1 MAYDKIIPIRRRLDH
16 CLAYAANEH
25 KTDLAAAL
33 HYIGNE
39 RKNAPP
45 HADRLRTGINC
56 TVETAY
62 AEMQATKRR
71 WDKCGGILG
80 YHIIHSYAPGEV
92 TPQEAHAAG
101 VEFARR
107 LLGERYE
114 AVIATHLD
122 REHLHCH
129 IVFNSVSLVDG
140 SKYRSDFK
148 SYFGTLRGT
157 SNAVSR
163 ERGLSVI
170 EPEHEGRHYAEWDA
184 EKRGRPTVRGMVRAD
199 VDAAL
204 LRSRSFSDFLTRL
217 RVQGYEV
224 RTEGKYLAVR
234 PSGSSRYVRLKSLGE
249 DYTEDAI
256 RARLAVPRA
265 ERQHL
270 QPDKPP
276 RKVKRYRVH
285 APMPPRKRVKGFHA
299 LYLYYVYLLR
309 GKTPKRSRPVPFTI
323 RQEAAKLRRYQ
334 RQFRFL
340 RENRIETVQELSML
354 HDALQA
360 QIDALT
366 ERRKGLYEWKRRGMD
381 VTQELSAVNERLRQT
396 RRSLNLCQSI
406 ETDIPRLQTQ
416 TQQYREQRAK
426 KEAEKRKYKQQ
437 ER

>member
-39 RKNAPP
+39 RKTAPP
-45 HADRLRTGINC
+45 HAGSLRTGINC

-92 TPQEAHAAG
+92 TPQEAHVAG

-114 AVIATHLD
+114 AVVATHLD

-184 EKRGRPTVRGMVRAD
+184 EKHSRPTVRGMVRAD

-217 RVQGYEV
+217 RAQGYEV

-234 PSGSSRYVRLKSLGE
+234 PSNSSRYVRLKSLGE

-265 ERQHL
+265 ERQL
-270 QPDKPP
+270 PQPDKPL
-276 RKVKRYRVH
+276 RKVNRYRVH
-285 APMPPRKRVKGFHA
+285 APMPPRKKVKGFHA

-340 RENRIETVQELSML
+340 RENRIETAQELSML

-381 VTQELSAVNERLRQT
+381 VTRELSAVNERLRQA
-396 RRSLNLCQSI
+396 RRSLNLCRSI
-406 ETDIPRLQTQ
+406 EADIPRLQTQ
-416 TQQYREQRAK
+416 TQQYREQRTEK
-426 KEAEKRKYKQQ
+426 TPEKRKHKQQ

>member
-39 RKNAPP
+39 RKTAPP
-45 HADRLRTGINC
+45 HADSLRTGINC

-114 AVIATHLD
+114 AVVATHLD

-184 EKRGRPTVRGMVRAD
+184 EKHSRPTVRGMVRAD

-265 ERQHL
+265 ERQL
-270 QPDKPP
+270 PQPDKPL
-276 RKVKRYRVH
+276 RKVNRYRVH
-285 APMPPRKRVKGFHA
+285 APMPPRKKVKGFHA

-309 GKTPKRSRPVPFTI
+309 GKTSKRSRPVPFTI

-354 HDALQA
+354 HDAWQA

-381 VTQELSAVNERLRQT
+381 VTQELSAVNERLRQA
-396 RRSLNLCQSI
+396 RRSLNLCRSI
-406 ETDIPRLQTQ
+406 EADVPRLQTQ
-416 TQQYREQRAK
+416 TQQYREQRTEK
-426 KEAEKRKYKQQ
+426 TPEKRKHKQQ

>member
-39 RKNAPP
+39 RKTAPP

-114 AVIATHLD
+114 AVVATHLD

-184 EKRGRPTVRGMVRAD
+184 EKHSRPTVRGMVRAD

-204 LRSRSFSDFLTRL
+204 LRARSFSDFLIRL
-217 RVQGYEV
+217 RAQGYEV
-224 RTEGKYLAVR
+224 RTQGKYLAVK

-249 DYTEDAI
+249 DYTEAAI

-276 RKVKRYRVH
+276 HKVKQYRVH
-285 APMPPRKRVKGFHA
+285 APMPPRKKVKGFHA
-299 LYLYYVYLLR
+299 IYLYYVYLLR
-309 GKTPKRSRPVPFTI
+309 GKTPKRSRSVPFTI

-406 ETDIPRLQTQ
+406 EADIPRLQTQ

-426 KEAEKRKYKQQ
+426 KEPEKRKYKQQ

>member
-39 RKNAPP
+39 RKTAPP
-45 HADRLRTGINC
+45 HADSLRTGINC

-114 AVIATHLD
+114 AVVATHLD

-184 EKRGRPTVRGMVRAD
+184 EKHSRPTVRGMVRAD

-224 RTEGKYLAVR
+224 RTEGKYLAVK

-265 ERQHL
+265 ERQL
-270 QPDKPP
+270 PQPDKPP
-276 RKVKRYRVH
+276 RKVKRYRVY
-285 APMPPRKRVKGFHA
+285 APMPPRKKVKGFHA

-366 ERRKGLYEWKRRGMD
+366 ERRKGLYEWKRRGMV
-381 VTQELSAVNERLRQT
+381 VTRELSAVNERLRQA
-396 RRSLNLCQSI
+396 RRSLNLCRSI
-406 ETDIPRLQTQ
+406 EADIPRLQTQ
-416 TQQYREQRAK
+416 TQQYREQRAEK
-426 KEAEKRKYKQQ
+426 TPEKRKYKQQ

>member
-39 RKNAPP
+39 RKTAPP

-114 AVIATHLD
+114 AVVATHLD

-184 EKRGRPTVRGMVRAD
+184 EKHSRPTVRGMVRAD

-204 LRSRSFSDFLTRL
+204 LRARSFSDFLIRL
-217 RVQGYEV
+217 RAQGYEV
-224 RTEGKYLAVR
+224 RAQGKYLAVK

-249 DYTEDAI
+249 DYTEAAI

-265 ERQHL
+265 ERQRL

-276 RKVKRYRVH
+276 HKVKQYRVH
-285 APMPPRKRVKGFHA
+285 APMPPRKKVKGFHA

-354 HDALQA
+354 HDAWQA

-381 VTQELSAVNERLRQT
+381 VTQELSAVNERLRQA

-426 KEAEKRKYKQQ
+426 KKAEKRKYKQQ

>member
-323 RQEAAKLRRYQ
+323 RQEAAKLGRYQ

-381 VTQELSAVNERLRQT
+381 VTQELSAVNERLRQA
-396 RRSLNLCQSI
+396 RRSLNLCRSI
-406 ETDIPRLQTQ
+406 EADVPRLQTQ

>member
-25 KTDLAAAL
+25 KTGLAAAL

-39 RKNAPP
+39 RKTAPP
-45 HADRLRTGINC
+45 HADSLRTGINC

-101 VEFARR
+101 VEFACR

-114 AVIATHLD
+114 AVVATHLD

-140 SKYRSDFK
+140 SKYCSDFK

-184 EKRGRPTVRGMVRAD
+184 EKHSRPTVRGMVRAD

-204 LRSRSFSDFLTRL
+204 LRARSFSDFLIRL
-217 RVQGYEV
+217 RAQGYEV

-265 ERQHL
+265 ERQL
-270 QPDKPP
+270 PQPDKPP
-276 RKVKRYRVH
+276 RKVKRYRVY
-285 APMPPRKRVKGFHA
+285 APMPPRKKVKGFHA

-381 VTQELSAVNERLRQT
+381 VTQELSAVNERLRQA
-396 RRSLNLCQSI
+396 RRSLNLCRSI
-406 ETDIPRLQTQ
+406 EADIPRLQTQ
-416 TQQYREQRAK
+416 TQQYREQRVEK
-426 KEAEKRKYKQQ
+426 TPEKRKHKQQ

>member
-1 MAYDKIIPIRRRLDH
+1 MAYDKIIPNRRRLDH
-16 CLAYAANEH
+16 CLAYAANEQ

-39 RKNAPP
+39 RKTAPP

-107 LLGERYE
+107 LLGEWYE
-114 AVIATHLD
+114 AVVATHLD

-184 EKRGRPTVRGMVRAD
+184 EKHSRPTVRGMVRAD

-204 LRSRSFSDFLTRL
+204 LHSRSFSDFLTRL
-217 RVQGYEV
+217 RAQGYEV
-224 RTEGKYLAVR
+224 RTQGKYLAVG

-276 RKVKRYRVH
+276 HKVKQYRVH
-285 APMPPRKRVKGFHA
+285 APMPPRKKVKGFHA
-299 LYLYYVYLLR
+299 IYLYYVYLLR
-309 GKTPKRSRPVPFTI
+309 GKTPKRSRSVPFTI

-340 RENRIETVQELSML
+340 RENWIETVQELSML

-406 ETDIPRLQTQ
+406 EADIPRLQTQ

-426 KEAEKRKYKQQ
+426 KEPEKRKYKQQ

>member
-39 RKNAPP
+39 RKTAPP

-114 AVIATHLD
+114 AVVATHLD

-184 EKRGRPTVRGMVRAD
+184 EKHSRPTVRGMVRAD

-204 LRSRSFSDFLTRL
+204 LRARSFSDFLIRL
-217 RVQGYEV
+217 RAQGYEV
-224 RTEGKYLAVR
+224 RAQGKYLAVK

-256 RARLAVPRA
+256 RARLAVLRA
-265 ERQHL
+265 ERQRL

-276 RKVKRYRVH
+276 HKVKQYRVH
-285 APMPPRKRVKGFHA
+285 APMPPRKKVKGFHA

-354 HDALQA
+354 HDAWQA

-381 VTQELSAVNERLRQT
+381 VTQELSAVNERLRQA

-426 KEAEKRKYKQQ
+426 KKAEKRKYKQQ

>member
-39 RKNAPP
+39 RKTAPP
-45 HADRLRTGINC
+45 HADRLQTGINC
-56 TVETAY
+56 TVETAC

-92 TPQEAHAAG
+92 IPQEAHAAG

-114 AVIATHLD
+114 AVVATHLD

-170 EPEHEGRHYAEWDA
+170 EPEHEGRHYTEWDA
-184 EKRGRPTVRGMVRAD
+184 EKHSRPTVRGMVRAD

-204 LRSRSFSDFLTRL
+204 LRARSFSDFLIRL
-217 RVQGYEV
+217 RAQGYEV
-224 RTEGKYLAVR
+224 RAQGKYLAVK

-249 DYTEDAI
+249 DYTEAAI

-276 RKVKRYRVH
+276 HKVKQYRVH
-285 APMPPRKRVKGFHA
+285 APMPPRKKVKGFHA
-299 LYLYYVYLLR
+299 IYLYYVYLLR
-309 GKTPKRSRPVPFTI
+309 GKTPKRSRSVPFTI

-340 RENRIETVQELSML
+340 RKNRIETMQELSML

-366 ERRKGLYEWKRRGMD
+366 ERRKGLYEWKRHGID
-381 VTQELSAVNERLRQT
+381 VTRELSAVNERLRQA

>member
-39 RKNAPP
+39 RKTAPP

-114 AVIATHLD
+114 AVVATHLD

-170 EPEHEGRHYAEWDA
+170 EPEHEGRHYTEWDA
-184 EKRGRPTVRGMVRAD
+184 EKHSRPTVRGMVRAD

-217 RVQGYEV
+217 RAQGYEV
-224 RTEGKYLAVR
+224 RTQGKYLAVK

-249 DYTEDAI
+249 DYTEAAI
-256 RARLAVPRA
+256 RTRLAVPRA
-265 ERQHL
+265 ERQPP
-270 QPDKPP
+270 QSDKPP
-276 RKVKRYRVH
+276 HKVKRYRVH

-396 RRSLNLCQSI
+396 RRSLNLCRSI

-426 KEAEKRKYKQQ
+426 KEPEKRKYKQQ